1 MLADVDV
8 LRVIVD
14 ILKALDL
21 GVDFVIKLNHR
32 KFLDA
37 IISLSGCDNGTSKN
51 FNAICSS
58 IDKLDK

>member
-14 ILKALDL
+14 ILKGLEL
-21 GVDFVIKLNHR
+21 GIDFVIKLNHR

-37 IISLSGCDNGTSKN
+37 IISLSGCDKGKS
-51 FNAICSS
+51 
-58 IDKLDK
+58 